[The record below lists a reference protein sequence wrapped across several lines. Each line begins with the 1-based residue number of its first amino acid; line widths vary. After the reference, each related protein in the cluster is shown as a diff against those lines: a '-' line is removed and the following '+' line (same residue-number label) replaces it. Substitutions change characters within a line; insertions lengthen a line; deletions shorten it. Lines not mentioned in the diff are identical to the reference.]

1 MQDHDVIVVGGG
13 ISGLAFAWHAAAQG
27 REVLVLERDDRLGG
41 CMHSQRL
48 DDGYWFE
55 MGAHTA
61 YNSYGGMLDII
72 EGAGLMASLLPRV
85 KAPFRMLRD
94 GEIQSIGKQLGW
106 LELLSSAWRIM
117 TLKKDGLTVRDYY
130 GALLGKRNYQRFMS
144 AFLAAVPCQSADD
157 FPADLLF
164 KKRPRRKDVMRSYT
178 LKGGLQSVVEGAAT
192 REGITV
198 RKESAVQAVSRQ
210 GAGFAVQLANGETLK
225 AADVAVALPPRAAA
239 QVLAADFAPLAD
251 ALGSIAM
258 AELHSTGVVI
268 PAAATSLERVAGIV
282 PAQDDFHSAVSRDM
296 VPDDHRRAFAFHFRP
311 GVDEARRLERIQ
323 AVLGVDR
330 ADIEAVFEQPR
341 VLPAPAPRHHQT
353 VARIEAL
360 LPETGLHLTGNYF
373 AGMALEDCVGRSLQE
388 TQRLAGHSAS
398 A

>member
-1 MQDHDVIVVGGG
+1 MSDHDVIVVGGG
-13 ISGLAFAWHAAAQG
+13 ISGLAFAWHAAGAG
-27 REVLVLERDDRLGG
+27 RQALVLERDDRLGG

-72 EGAGLMASLLPRV
+72 EGAGLMPSLLPRV

-106 LELLSSAWRIM
+106 LELLGSAWRIL

-130 GALLGKRNYQRFMS
+130 GALLGQRNYQRFMS

-178 LKGGLQSVVEGAAT
+178 MKGGLQSVAEGAAT
-192 REGITV
+192 RDGITV
-198 RKESAVQAVSRQ
+198 RKGSPVQAVAPRD
-210 GAGFAVQLANGETLK
+210 AGFAVELEGGETLH

-239 QVLAADFAPLAD
+239 KVLAGGFAPLAE
-251 ALGSIAM
+251 ALGAIAM
-258 AELHSTGVVI
+258 AELHSTGVVL
-268 PAAATSLERVAGIV
+268 PAGATSLERVAGIV

-296 VPDDHRRAFAFHFRP
+296 VPDDRRRAFAFHFRP

-323 AVLGVDR
+323 AVLGIDR

-341 VLPAPAPRHHQT
+341 VLPAPAPNHHQT
-353 VARIEAL
+353 VQRITSL
-360 LPETGLHLTGNYF
+360 LPQTGLHLTGNYF
-373 AGMALEDCVGRSLQE
+373 AGMALEDCVDRSLQE
-388 TQRLAGHSAS
+388 AQRLAGRAS
-398 A
+398 R